1 MTPYGMFDN
10 DEDLR
15 RQDDEEEERLL
26 QKHREEL
33 IRERALTP
41 FTFSQME
48 NFELPEPDI
57 LIDPILR
64 SGESMIISARAGV
77 GKTFLSLMM
86 AKALTEGVKLFGR
99 WDVPKFRKVLYL
111 DGEMGIIAM
120 RQRMNDLGI
129 FSPKFQLIP
138 CDWPPERI
146 SLNLFNADDQFL
158 VENAIQTH
166 KPDVLFLDNL
176 STLYK
181 VDRTN
186 QMESWIVMQTFI
198 LRVRSR
204 GVAVVLVDHN
214 GKIEGNGPRGT
225 SAKSDIMHTIIE
237 LRRPFDYT
245 EDQGARFVMTF
256 TKHRSFC
263 GEHAKTVEAWLKDN
277 EWKIT
282 VGENTI
288 KTQIPQK
295 DRRRER
301 KEMFADLF
309 QRGMNHVAAYNY
321 WKVEHPEDPVSERT
335 FRRYYNEWRLNKKM
349 EQAMIGLEE

>member
-1 MTPYGMFDN
+1 MTGYGLHDN

-15 RQDDEEEERLL
+15 RQEAEENERLL

-33 IRERALTP
+33 IRERGLTP

-48 NFELPEPDI
+48 HFELPEPEI

-86 AKALTEGVKLFGR
+86 AKALTEGTKLFGR
-99 WDVPKFRKVLYL
+99 WDVPFFRKVLYL
-111 DGEMGIIAM
+111 DGEMGITAM
-120 RQRMNDLGI
+120 HQRMSDLGI
-129 FSPKFQLIP
+129 FNPRFQLIP

-158 VENAIQTH
+158 VENAIQNH

-186 QMESWIVMQTFI
+186 QMESWIVMQNFI

-237 LRRPFDYT
+237 LRRPIDYT

-263 GEHAKTVEAWLKDN
+263 GDHAKTVEAWLHEN

-282 VGENTI
+282 VGEKTSR
-288 KTQIPQK
+288 TQIQK
-295 DRRRER
+295 NDRNKER
-301 KEMFADLF
+301 KDAFAELF
-309 QRGMNHVAAYNY
+309 ERGMNYVAAFNY
-321 WKVEHPEDPVSERT
+321 WKIEHPEEEIAERT
-335 FRRYYNEWRLNKKM
+335 IRRYYSEWNLKKKM
-349 EQAMIGLEE
+349 EQSMIGLED